1 MSILTKNIA
10 GRDVLTIFDEGV
22 VIDQTLPKWVHAS
35 EEIERRKKAKKESK
49 EEQDAQLA
57 TNANVIISRQTYMTD
72 YGTTE
77 TTMNAPFVVYSTP
90 EPYEIKKDVKFDEIA
105 ATSLKELTIMI
116 KNGELN
122 NVLSGYG
129 GMHGGARI
137 TNIASNEASWGVT
150 PIGPVPVKNGFFAR
164 LGHKITGW
172 FNKPEM
178 DATAFFTNV
187 KFESKEAAE
196 TYRDRVSLYLK
207 AIHNAKIAGQTA
219 LIEKLLGEM
228 IANKYEAML
237 HTNGYFYAIPEDK
250 VVEFAKKTERGVQLT
265 YVKNFTRPIP
275 EDVIEKLGEV
285 TSYEVFDNYVV
296 MHYDPQGK
304 HKEETRKEEAKRKD
318 PILFGLIAG
327 SRKLYYIADWVDEHC
342 DLTLE
347 KFVDTLGVDKDDFLN
362 GEKPLEPEKIEKPQK
377 RGETKEPKPKK
388 LRNRKKKEE

>member
-1 MSILTKNIA
+1 MSILAKNIA
-10 GRDVLTIFDEGV
+10 GKDVLTIFDEGV

-57 TNANVIISRQTYMTD
+57 TNANVFISRETYRTEF
-72 YGTTE
+72 GTLE
-77 TTMNAPFVVYSTP
+77 STMNTPFVVYSSP
-90 EPYEIKKDVKFDEIA
+90 DAYEIKKDVKFDEIA
-105 ATSLKELTIMI
+105 ATSLKELTVMI

-122 NVLSGYG
+122 NILSGYAA
-129 GMHGGARI
+129 MHNGARI
-137 TNIASNEASWGVT
+137 TNLGANEASWGIT
-150 PIGPVPVKNGFFAR
+150 PNGPVPVKNGLFAR
-164 LGHKITGW
+164 LGRKISGW

-228 IANKYEAML
+228 IANKYESML
-237 HTNGYFYAIPEDK
+237 YTKGCFYAIPEDK
-250 VVEFAKKTERGVQLT
+250 VVEFAKKTERDVQLT

-275 EDVIEKLGEV
+275 EDIIEKLGEV
-285 TSYEVFDNYVV
+285 TAYEVFDNYVV

-304 HKEETRKEEAKRKD
+304 NREETKKEEAKRKD
-318 PILFGLIAG
+318 PILFGVIAG

-347 KFVDTLGVDKDDFLN
+347 KFVDTLGADKDDFLN
-362 GEKPLEPEKIEKPQK
+362 GEKPVEPEK
-377 RGETKEPKPKK
+377 TKKSKK
-388 LRNRKKKEE
+388 VRNRKKKEE

>member
-35 EEIERRKKAKKESK
+35 EEIERRKKAKKEGKGEDEIQQESG
-49 EEQDAQLA
+49 
-57 TNANVIISRQTYMTD
+57 NNVYFRQTYLTND
-72 YGTTE
+72 GTA
-77 TTMNAPFVVYSTP
+77 TTNMNTPFVVYSTP
-90 EPYEIKKDVKFDEIA
+90 DPYEIKTDVKFDEIA

-137 TNIASNEASWGVT
+137 TNFASNEASWGVAST
-150 PIGPVPVKNGFFAR
+150 GPVPVKNGLFAR
-164 LGHKITGW
+164 LGRKISGW

-237 HTNGYFYAIPEDK
+237 HTNGCFYAIPEDK

-275 EDVIEKLGEV
+275 ENVIEKLGEV
-285 TSYEVFDNYVV
+285 TAYEVFDNYVV

-304 HKEETRKEEAKRKD
+304 HREETRKEEAKRKD

-327 SRKLYYIADWVDEHC
+327 SRKLYYIADWIDEHC

-347 KFVDTLGVDKDDFLN
+347 KFVDTLGVDKDVFLN
-362 GEKPLEPEKIEKPQK
+362 GEKPLEVEKIEKPQK
-377 RGETKEPKPKK
+377 RGETKEPGIKKPRK
-388 LRNRKKKEE
+388 RKKKEE

>member
-10 GRDVLTIFDEGV
+10 GKDVLTIFDEGV

-35 EEIERRKKAKKESK
+35 EEIERHKKAKGKD
-49 EEQDAQLA
+49 DAQVPSD
-57 TNANVIISRQTYMTD
+57 TNVYIRQSYTTDSGTQSANLST
-72 YGTTE
+72 
-77 TTMNAPFVVYSTP
+77 PFVVYSSP
-90 EPYEIKKDVKFDEIA
+90 DAYEIKKDVKFDEIA
-105 ATSLKELTIMI
+105 ATSLKELTVMI

-122 NVLSGYG
+122 NILSGYAA
-129 GMHGGARI
+129 MHSGARI
-137 TNIASNEASWGVT
+137 TNFGANEASWGIT
-150 PIGPVPVKNGFFAR
+150 PNGPVPVKNGLFAR
-164 LGHKITGW
+164 LGRKISGW

-228 IANKYEAML
+228 IANKYESML
-237 HTNGYFYAIPEDK
+237 YTKGCFYAIPEDK

-275 EDVIEKLGEV
+275 EKVIEKLGEV
-285 TSYEVFDNYVV
+285 TTYEVFDNYVV
-296 MHYDPQGK
+296 MHYDPQGN
-304 HKEETRKEEAKRKD
+304 HREETRKEEAKRKD

-362 GEKPLEPEKIEKPQK
+362 GEKPVEPEKA
-377 RGETKEPKPKK
+377 KK
-388 LRNRKKKEE
+388 SKKVRNRKKKEE

>member
-1 MSILTKNIA
+1 
-10 GRDVLTIFDEGV
+10 
-22 VIDQTLPKWVHAS
+22 
-35 EEIERRKKAKKESK
+35 
-49 EEQDAQLA
+49 
-57 TNANVIISRQTYMTD
+57 
-72 YGTTE
+72 
-77 TTMNAPFVVYSTP
+77 MNTPFVVYSTP

-105 ATSLKELTIMI
+105 ALSLKELTIMI

-122 NVLSGYG
+122 NVLSGYSA
-129 GMHGGARI
+129 MHAGARI
-137 TNIASNEASWGVT
+137 TNFGANEASWGVT
-150 PIGPVPVKNGFFAR
+150 SIGPVPVKNGFFAR
-164 LGHKITGW
+164 LGRKITGW
-172 FNKPEM
+172 LNKPEM

-207 AIHNAKIAGQTA
+207 AIHNAKVAGQTA

-304 HKEETRKEEAKRKD
+304 HREETRKEEAKRKD

-327 SRKLYYIADWVDEHC
+327 SRKLYYITDWVDEYC

-347 KFVDTLGVDKDDFLN
+347 KFVDTLGTDKDDFLN
-362 GEKPLEPEKIEKPQK
+362 GEKPVEPEKVKK
-377 RGETKEPKPKK
+377 SRK
-388 LRNRKKKEE
+388 LRNKKKEE

>member
-35 EEIERRKKAKKESK
+35 EEIEKRKKAKKESK

-57 TNANVIISRQTYMTD
+57 INSNVIISRQTYLTD

-77 TTMNAPFVVYSTP
+77 STMNSPFVVYSTP
-90 EPYEIKKDVKFDEIA
+90 EPYEIKKDVKFDDIA
-105 ATSLKELTIMI
+105 ALSLKELTIMI

-137 TNIASNEASWGVT
+137 TNLATSEASWGVT
-150 PIGPVPVKNGFFAR
+150 PIGPVPVKNGLFAR
-164 LGHKITGW
+164 LGRKITSW

-237 HTNGYFYAIPEDK
+237 HTKGYFYAIPEDK

-275 EDVIEKLGEV
+275 EDIIEKLGEV

-296 MHYDPQGK
+296 MHYDPEGK

-347 KFVDTLGVDKDDFLN
+347 KFVDTLGADKDDFLN

-377 RGETKEPKPKK
+377 RGETKEPGVKKPRK
-388 LRNRKKKEE
+388 RKKKEE